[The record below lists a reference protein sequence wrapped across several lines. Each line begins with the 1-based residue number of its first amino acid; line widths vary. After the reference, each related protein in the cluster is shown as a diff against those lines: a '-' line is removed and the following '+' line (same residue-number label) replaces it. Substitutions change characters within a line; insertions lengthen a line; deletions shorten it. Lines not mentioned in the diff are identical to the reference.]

1 MAEILLSGP
10 EDKLAVI
17 SGEKR
22 ITYGELKE
30 RIFRLANGLQDLG
43 MTSSDNLGTMLYNTN
58 EFIEGMFAPMLMGS
72 TTTPINWHLK
82 GDELAYVISN
92 SDSRTLIFDEGF
104 LDNILQIKSDL
115 GGVKN
120 FVVVGDVDKSKIT
133 DDMILYD
140 DLLEKA
146 SKEKPTP
153 PESAEMGILMYTGG
167 TTGRPKGAN
176 WGSLFGSLSSKS
188 KDKNKGKDKD
198 KSKDTMKYTM
208 GMMQNLVSGF
218 GYAKTTNIHLAAG
231 PLYHAAPYAFALIT
245 YVFRGTI
252 ITMKKFKPEEA
263 LKLIETEKA
272 STSFMA
278 PTLVKRVMNVA
289 DKDKYD
295 VSSMKSIII
304 AAAPCPA
311 SLKKEAVDYFGPV
324 IYEFYGSSDAA
335 INTILK
341 PGHYKK
347 DPSKFASVGKVA
359 KGNDMKILDENGN
372 ECPPGVQGELYV
384 KNALTIGL
392 EYYKDPDKTQK
403 AFRIIDG
410 EAYFD
415 EGEIMVKD
423 EEGFFFVADRKKDM
437 IISGGVN
444 IYPAEIEEVLHTH
457 PKIMDVAVI
466 GVPDDD
472 WGESVKA
479 IVVLKD
485 GQTATEE
492 EIMKFGKE
500 NLSGYKKPKSVD
512 FFDELPR
519 HPDGKLMKRDLR
531 KKYWGDKK
539 LSDF

>member
-1 MAEILLSGP
+1 MAEMLLSGP
-10 EDKLAVI
+10 EDKIAVI
-17 SGEKR
+17 SGEKK

-30 RIFRLANGLQDLG
+30 RIFRLANGINDLG
-43 MTSSDNLGTMLYNTN
+43 MGRKGNLGTMLYNTN
-58 EFIEGMFAPMLMGS
+58 EFIEGMFAPILTGS

-82 GDELAYVISN
+82 GDELAYVINN

-104 LDNILQIKSDL
+104 LDNILPIKSQLKQVD
-115 GGVKN
+115 N
-120 FVVVGDVDKSKIT
+120 FVVVGDVDKGKIT

-140 DLLEKA
+140 DLLAKS
-146 SKEKPTP
+146 SKEKPEP

-176 WGSLFGSLSSKS
+176 WGSLFSSLSDRSKS
-188 KDKNKGKDKD
+188 KD
-198 KSKDTMKYTM
+198 KDTMKYTM
-208 GMMQNLVSGF
+208 GMMQNLVGGF
-218 GYAKTTNIHLAAG
+218 GYPKTTNIHLAAG
-231 PLYHAAPYAFALIT
+231 PLYHAAPYAFALVTCIL
-245 YVFRGTI
+245 RGTI

-263 LKLIETEKA
+263 LKLIESEKA

-278 PTLVKRVMNVA
+278 PTLVKRIMNVE

-311 SLKKEAVDYFGPV
+311 SLKKEAADYFGPV

-341 PGHYKK
+341 PEHYKK

-359 KGNDMKILDENGN
+359 KGNDMLILDENGN

-384 KNALTIGL
+384 RNAMTLGL

-410 EAYFD
+410 VPYFD
-415 EGEIMVKD
+415 EGEIMLKD
-423 EEGFFFVADRKKDM
+423 AEGFFYVADRKKDM

-479 IVVLKD
+479 IVVLKP
-485 GQTATEE
+485 GESATEE
-492 EIMKFGKE
+492 EILEFGKE

-512 FFDELPR
+512 FMDALPR